1 MRAIFVL
8 IFFIFNF
15 YGCTKKLEY
24 SKSEVWALAKKE
36 NPSVELVIPKDMNSG
51 IQCGDYGEG
60 CITGFKVRIGV
71 LEAVVIQFDEMKNA
85 RKEAKRIDQYY
96 KYNWVFDNVTD
107 EPRLERFFEKVYQ
120 AVRPMKHRST
130 SRGNK
135 VKSI

>member
-1 MRAIFVL
+1 MKKISIL
-8 IFFIFNF
+8 IFCLSNF

-24 SKSEVWALAKKE
+24 TKSEVWALAKKE
-36 NPSVELVIPKDMNSG
+36 NPSVELIIPKDMSSG
-51 IQCGDYGEG
+51 VQCGEYGEG
-60 CITGFKVRIGV
+60 CITGFRVRIGV
-71 LEAVVIQFDEMKNA
+71 LEAVVIQFDEMSNA

-120 AVRPMKHRST
+120 AVRPMKHKSVST
-130 SRGNK
+130 GSR